1 MAITPRLAAI
11 ALAIAIV
18 PHAAAAQQ
26 PAPAKPG
33 AEPPLPPAKPAVILP
48 TPPADYSYAVAGRR
62 DPFVSLLKR
71 GDDPSAAPTKRADG
85 VGGLQTAEIAVRGI
99 VQNRGAWAAIVK
111 APDGKVYTI
120 RTGDSLLD
128 GKVSTVTPQYVAVVQ
143 EVKDPL
149 SVEKQREVR
158 KYLRGGEEVK

>member
-11 ALAIAIV
+11 ALAIVIV
-18 PHAAAAQQ
+18 PAAARGQSPAPVKPGGQ
-26 PAPAKPG
+26 PAPV
-33 AEPPLPPAKPAVILP
+33 PAKPAVNLP
-48 TPPADYSYAVAGRR
+48 TPPADYAYAVAGRR
-62 DPFVSLLKR
+62 DPFISLLARGEDASTAPAKR
-71 GDDPSAAPTKRADG
+71 VDG

-99 VQNRGAWAAIVK
+99 VLNRGAWAAIVK

-143 EVKDPL
+143 EVRDPL

>member
-11 ALAIAIV
+11 ALAIAMV
-18 PHAAAAQQ
+18 PGAAAAQQ
-26 PAPAKPG
+26 QAPAKP
-33 AEPPLPPAKPAVILP
+33 EPTAPAKPAVVLP
-48 TPPADYSYAVAGRR
+48 TPPADYSYAAAGRR
-62 DPFVSLLKR
+62 DPFISLLKR
-71 GDDPSAAPTKRADG
+71 GEDTTTAPAKRVDG
-85 VGGLQTAEIAVRGI
+85 VSGLQTAEIAVRGI
-99 VQNRGAWAAIVK
+99 VQNRGTWAAIVK

-120 RTGDSLLD
+120 RTGDALLD